1 MNQELRRGRSGRWNM
16 LILLGIV
23 AAVVPPF
30 IAWAEHIYLKHGEV
44 SGKRKAL
51 YLLLYFILVHILA
64 FGIAYEMETREF
76 TFQAIVAG
84 YMIRH
89 LGVGLVCAFI
99 VPFLCCLL
107 FEKNITVG
115 GVLKFGRRVFN
126 DIRKYRQYVVR
137 SARAHLREEVT
148 KSYLDWLWWVIE
160 PLCMMLIYTFVFG
173 FVFGSSEPNFAIFV
187 FIGLIMWTFFS
198 RNISYGVKAI
208 EDNRSIVTRV
218 YLPKYMLLVSQM
230 LLNAFKLIISFGI
243 AFLMMLF
250 FRVPLTYHVLW
261 FIPLFLELF
270 LFTFAIGTIL
280 MHYGVYVN
288 DLFYIV
294 GIALNMLM
302 YLSGVF
308 YSMERFPEP
317 FDVLLGSFNPLAF
330 LMNSMRG
337 ALLYGIM
344 PDWPV
349 YFCWLCIS
357 LVLAGIGLYTIY
369 YNENA
374 YAKIS

>member
-1 MNQELRRGRSGRWNM
+1 MEEVVGRYM
-16 LILLGIV
+16 LILLGV
-23 AAVVPPF
+23 AAIILPPF
-30 IAWAEHIYLKHGEV
+30 LAWGEHLYLRHGEV
-44 SGKRKAL
+44 TGKRKVL
-51 YLLLYFILVHILA
+51 YLLLYFVLIHAAVVSLA
-64 FGIAYEMETREF
+64 YARGVRGLTLETLSF
-76 TFQAIVAG
+76 DYLIK
-84 YMIRH
+84 H
-89 LGVGLVCAFI
+89 LGAGLVCAFI
-99 VPFLCCLL
+99 APFFICLVV
-107 FEKNITVG
+107 ESNVTVAG
-115 GVLKFGRRVFN
+115 IWKYARRTLT

-148 KSYLDWLWWVIE
+148 NSYLDWLWWVIE

-173 FVFGSSEPNFAIFV
+173 FVFGSKEPNFSIFV

-198 RNISYGVKAI
+198 KNISYGVKAI
-208 EDNRSIVTRV
+208 ENNKSIVTRV

-230 LLNAFKLIISFGI
+230 LLNAFKLFISLGI
-243 AFLMMLF
+243 TFLMMLL
-250 FRVPLTYHVLW
+250 FRVPLTYHILW
-261 FIPLFLELF
+261 GIPLFVELF
-270 LFTFAIGTIL
+270 IFTFAIGTIL

-288 DLFYIV
+288 DLSYIV

-317 FDVLLGSFNPLAF
+317 FDVLLGKFNPLAF
-330 LMNSMRG
+330 LMNSMRD
-337 ALLYGIM
+337 AMLYGKM

-349 YFCWLCIS
+349 YFGWLCVS
-357 LVLAGIGLYTIY
+357 LVLACIGLYTIY

>member
-1 MNQELRRGRSGRWNM
+1 M
-16 LILLGIV
+16 LILLEIV

-44 SGKRKAL
+44 SGKRKVF
-51 YLLLYFILVHILA
+51 YLLLYFLLVHASVL
-64 FGIAYEMETREF
+64 GIAYGCEVHELLLQTV
-76 TFQAIVAG
+76 AIDYV
-84 YMIRH
+84 IRH
-89 LGVGLVCAFI
+89 LGTALVCAFI
-99 VPFLCCLL
+99 VPFFGCLL
-107 FEKNITVG
+107 FESNITVRG
-115 GVLKFGRRVFN
+115 FLKYGRRVFA

-160 PLCMMLIYTFVFG
+160 PLCMMLIYTFIFG

-198 RNISYGVKAI
+198 KNISYGVNAI
-208 EDNRSIVTRV
+208 EANKSIVTRI

-230 LLNAFKLIISFGI
+230 LLNGFKLLISFGI
-243 AFLMMLF
+243 TLLMMLL
-250 FRVPLTYHVLW
+250 FRVQLTYHIAW
-261 FIPLFLELF
+261 FIPLVLELF
-270 LFTFAIGTIL
+270 LFTFAIGVIL
-280 MHYGVYVN
+280 MHYGVYVS
-288 DLFYIV
+288 DLSYIV
-294 GIALNMLM
+294 GISLNMLM

-308 YSMERFPEP
+308 YSMKRFPEP
-317 FDVLLGSFNPLAF
+317 FDVLLGKFNPLAF
-330 LMNSMRG
+330 LMSAMRDV
-337 ALLYGIM
+337 LLYGTM

-349 YFCWLCIS
+349 YFGWLCIS

>member
-1 MNQELRRGRSGRWNM
+1 M
-16 LILLGIV
+16 LILLEIA

-44 SGKRKAL
+44 SGKRKVL
-51 YLLLYFILVHILA
+51 YLLLYFILVHA
-64 FGIAYEMETREF
+64 FTLVMTYDCGGRGLSYQTMTTED
-76 TFQAIVAG
+76 V
-84 YMIRH
+84 IRR
-89 LGVGLVCAFI
+89 LEIGSVWAFI
-99 VPFLCCLL
+99 VPFLGCLL
-107 FEKNITVG
+107 FEDNIRICGFV
-115 GVLKFGRRVFN
+115 KYGRRVVA
-126 DIRKYRQYVVR
+126 DVRKYRQYVVR

-160 PLCMMLIYTFVFG
+160 PLCMMLIYTFIFG

-230 LLNAFKLIISFGI
+230 LLNAFKLLISFGI
-243 AFLMMLF
+243 AFLMMLL
-250 FRVPLTYHVLW
+250 FRVPLTYHIIW

-270 LFTFAIGTIL
+270 LFTFATGTVL
-280 MHYGVYVN
+280 MHFGVYVN
-288 DLFYIV
+288 DLSYIV
-294 GIALNMLM
+294 GISLNMLM

-317 FDVLLGSFNPLAF
+317 FHVLLGNFNPLAF

-337 ALLYGIM
+337 ALLYGTM
-344 PDWPV
+344 PDWSV
-349 YFCWLCIS
+349 YFGWLCIS
-357 LVLAGIGLYTIY
+357 LVLACIGIYTIY

>member
-1 MNQELRRGRSGRWNM
+1 M
-16 LILLGIV
+16 LILLKIA
-23 AAVVPPF
+23 AAVVPPI

-44 SGKRKAL
+44 SGKRKVL
-51 YLLLYFILVHILA
+51 YLLLYFVLIHALA
-64 FGIAYEMETREF
+64 WGMALCGGVRGLSFRT
-76 TFQAIVAG
+76 
-84 YMIRH
+84 MIIDDVVRY
-89 LGVGLVCAFI
+89 LEIGVVCAFI
-99 VPFLCCLL
+99 APLFGCLL
-107 FEKNITVG
+107 FEPDITVG
-115 GVLKFGRRVFN
+115 GCWKYGCSVLK

-187 FIGLIMWTFFS
+187 FVGLIMWTFFS

-218 YLPKYMLLVSQM
+218 YLPKYMLLLSQM
-230 LLNAFKLIISFGI
+230 LLNAFKLLISFGI
-243 AFLMMLF
+243 AFLMMLL
-250 FRVPLTYHVLW
+250 FRVPLTCHILW

-280 MHYGVYVN
+280 MHYGVYVS
-288 DLFYIV
+288 DLSYIV
-294 GIALNMLM
+294 GISLNMLM

-317 FDVLLGSFNPLAF
+317 FNMLLENFNPLAF

-337 ALLYGIM
+337 ALLYGTM
-344 PDWPV
+344 PNWPV
-349 YFCWLCIS
+349 YFGWLCIS
-357 LVLAGIGLYTIY
+357 LVLAGIGVYTIY

>member
-1 MNQELRRGRSGRWNM
+1 M
-16 LILLGIV
+16 LILLEI
-23 AAVVPPF
+23 AAVIVPPF
-30 IAWAEHIYLKHGEV
+30 IAWAEHIYLKQGEI
-44 SGKRKAL
+44 SGKKKAL
-51 YLLLYFILVHILA
+51 YLLLYFILVHALA
-64 FGIAYEMETREF
+64 LGIAYGMGVCGLS
-76 TFQAIVAG
+76 FQTVTISD
-84 YMIRH
+84 MIRH
-89 LGVGLVCAFI
+89 LGTGLVCAFI
-99 VPFLCCLL
+99 VPLFCCLL
-107 FEKNITVG
+107 FEEDMTIAG
-115 GVLKFGRRVFN
+115 FLRYAQHVFN

-230 LLNAFKLIISFGI
+230 LLNAFKLLISFGI

-250 FRVPLTYHVLW
+250 FRVPLTCHILW

-270 LFTFAIGTIL
+270 MFTFAIGTIL
-280 MHYGVYVN
+280 MHYGVYVS
-288 DLFYIV
+288 DLSYIV
-294 GIALNMLM
+294 GIGLNMLM

-308 YSMERFPEP
+308 YSMKRFPEP
-317 FDVLLGSFNPLAF
+317 FNVLLGNFNPLAF

-337 ALLYGIM
+337 ALLYGTM
-344 PDWPV
+344 PDWSV
-349 YFCWLCIS
+349 YFGWLCIS
-357 LVLAGIGLYTIY
+357 LVLSGIGIYTIY